1 MQNVKFRLKDLIKN
15 EKIMDAVIFLEEN
28 LKDDKE
34 FLLLRSLLREYLS
47 DMDSACRDVRNYEG
61 TNRFI
66 KDITY
71 ARILSK
77 LGYVDKA
84 RTVLIDYPL
93 HNNSGIQV
101 DPDGIPYSQ
110 GIVYRSFDMER
121 LGYSNFSDL
130 RELSEDSPFFYSVAD
145 TLLNLG
151 AYQTLKKVLEQKKMD
166 SGLFDLVEILSI
178 YDRLPPAEELES
190 NKPTVRSA
198 LENVRGWLSIEEGLL
213 LQELAKKVC
222 DSSQIVEIGSFQ
234 GRSAICL
241 ASGISGNGTMVHSV
255 DPHFGIEAYGKND
268 SFNRLQKNIRARKLD
283 THVEYIVKESLTAA
297 NEWEKENIG
306 LLFVDALH
314 DYDNVKADF
323 ESWSKY
329 ILDGGY
335 LVFHDSVQP
344 GVNKLLLEILNK
356 ESPFEPLGLRDS
368 LFVFRKTGSNDEKK
382 RAFFVDYLQSKG
394 QDFENWYQRDRRNVL
409 FFAGQVLD

>member
-1 MQNVKFRLKDLIKN
+1 MQNIKFRLKDLIKN
-15 EKIMDAVIFLEEN
+15 EKIMDAVVLLDEN
-28 LKDDKE
+28 LKGDKE

-84 RTVLIDYPL
+84 RTVLTNYSL
-93 HNNSGIQV
+93 LNSSGIQV
-101 DPDGIPYSQ
+101 DPEGIPYSQ

-121 LGYSNFSDL
+121 LGYSNFSNFK
-130 RELSEDSPFFYSVAD
+130 ELSEDTPFFYSLAD
-145 TLLNLG
+145 TLLVLG
-151 AYQTLKKVLEQKKMD
+151 AYQTLNKVLNQKK
-166 SGLFDLVEILSI
+166 SGLLDLLKNLST
-178 YDRLPPAEELES
+178 YDRLPPAEDLES
-190 NKPTVRSA
+190 NKLYVRSA

-213 LQELAKKVC
+213 LQELAKQVC
-222 DSSQIVEIGSFQ
+222 DSAQIVEIGSFQ

-241 ASGISGNGTMVHSV
+241 ASGISGNGTKVHSV
-255 DPHFGIEAYGKND
+255 DPHFGIEAYGKKD
-268 SFNRLQKNIRARKLD
+268 SFDRLQENIKARKLD
-283 THVEYIVKESLTAA
+283 THVEYIIKESLAAA
-297 NEWEKENIG
+297 NQWEKKNIG
-306 LLFVDALH
+306 LLFIDALH

-335 LVFHDSVQP
+335 LLFHDSVQS
-344 GVNKLLLEILNK
+344 GVNKLLLEILSTEN
-356 ESPFEPLGLRDS
+356 SFEPLGLRDS
-368 LFVFRKTGSNDEKK
+368 LFVFQKTGNIDEEK
-382 RAFFVDYLQSKG
+382 RAFFMDYLQNKG

-409 FFAGQVLD
+409 FFADQVLD